1 MIQNGLNTKDIKD
14 TNTNTNSFKI
24 FSINHNNRI
33 KPITWDE
40 KKDSVGI
47 ILKNSCKIKN
57 PIMNVDTY
65 SVVLS
70 SNGMPTTNIYNMKLM
85 KVLIQRCNIIGDIP
99 EFIECHIRLN
109 KRDSE
114 GNSSIINY
122 IYNMKLS
129 YNTLKTHSSN
139 YVGYVYHN
147 EVQQNN
153 ESYTIDNISIDNN
166 LIVNV
171 NLRSSINSHTFLRT
185 LNRCYEV
192 SGMSISNIGTNT
204 PSNYILYSLTL
215 NVNDINDISK
225 LKGLT
230 KISVEHINFSKY
242 VATDLKLYT
251 TEQIKSFE
259 KWLTM
264 EDKSIYNIVCKF
276 NDGKYELLIQTLIP
290 LDKFNFMKIP
300 ANYPVQQWVL
310 SNKMDTIPIG
320 YYGVIYFPELDNRL
334 CMELEY

>member
-1 MIQNGLNTKDIKD
+1 
-14 TNTNTNSFKI
+14 
-24 FSINHNNRI
+24 
-33 KPITWDE
+33 
-40 KKDSVGI
+40 
-47 ILKNSCKIKN
+47 
-57 PIMNVDTY
+57 MNVDTY

-85 KVLIQRCNIIGDIP
+85 NVLIQRCNIIGDIP

-129 YNTLKTHSSN
+129 YKTLITHSSN
-139 YVGYVYHN
+139 YIGYVYHN
-147 EVQQNN
+147 EVQQTN
-153 ESYTIDNISIDNN
+153 EPYTIDNISIDNN

-171 NLRSSINSHTFLRT
+171 NLHSSINSHTFLRT
-185 LNRCYEV
+185 LNRCYEI
-192 SGMSISNIGTNT
+192 SGMSLSNIDTHT
-204 PSNYILYSLTL
+204 PSNYLLSLNSILYSLKL
-215 NVNDINDISK
+215 NVSDIIDISK

-230 KISVEHINFSKY
+230 KIAIEHINFSKY

-251 TEQIKSFE
+251 IKQIKSFE
-259 KWLTM
+259 KWLTT
-264 EDKSIYNIVCKF
+264 EDKSIHNIICNLKE
-276 NDGKYELLIQTLIP
+276 GKYELLIQILIP

-300 ANYPVQQWVL
+300 ANHPVHNWVL
-310 SNKMDTIPIG
+310 RDKMATMPIG

-334 CMELEY
+334 CIELEY